1 MTKFAFNDFITACV
15 KAREPFLFLIDFK
28 CAYPFVCK
36 LSEAAQNGFLYDV
49 KGNRNFPINYDAIEQ
64 PELAIHKLDKQV
76 YTKAFD
82 NVLRN
87 INEGNSYLLNLTFPT
102 EIQSNLNLRQ
112 LFEVAK
118 APYKIYKEGS
128 FVSFSPECFVRIK
141 DGYIYAYPMKGT
153 IDASIENAEQKLMEN
168 KKERWEHN
176 TIVDL
181 IRNDLSRVASE
192 VRVTKFRYLE
202 KIKTNRNEIYQTSSE
217 IRGKLPSDW
226 TENLGEI
233 LFKLLPAGSISGAP
247 KAKTLEIIEEAEI
260 APRNYYTGI
269 FGLFDGYSLD
279 SAVCIRF
286 IEQEG
291 DKLFYKSGGGITF
304 MSKVE
309 EEYQEIIDKIYVPTF

>member
-1 MTKFAFNDFITACV
+1 
-15 KAREPFLFLIDFK
+15 
-28 CAYPFVCK
+28 
-36 LSEAAQNGFLYDV
+36 
-49 KGNRNFPINYDAIEQ
+49 
-64 PELAIHKLDKQV
+64 
-76 YTKAFD
+76 
-82 NVLRN
+82 
-87 INEGNSYLLNLTFPT
+87 
-102 EIQSNLNLRQ
+102 
-112 LFEVAK
+112 
-118 APYKIYKEGS
+118 
-128 FVSFSPECFVRIK
+128 
-141 DGYIYAYPMKGT
+141 MKGT